1 MCEVPTRCSV
11 EEGISRD
18 MDWVY
23 EMIYRYFGR
32 ETQIMKL
39 GEEAVELADAIFKYK
54 KDPETFEHVLE
65 ELADVYVVGR
75 QILLFSDRGL
85 FDEIVKK
92 KLYRTMERTK

>member
-23 EMIYRYFGR
+23 EMIYHYFGR
-32 ETQIMKL
+32 ENQIMKL

-54 KDPETFEHVLE
+54 KDPETFDRVLE